1 MQKRPKISKI
11 SLIGL
16 LEYFPQAKSCV
27 LAFGI
32 LSIPQRMKMILLIL
46 VSILIN
52 FLDLVG
58 VAVVGIISSVA
69 INGITARAQNQT
81 VMRILEKL
89 SIDDKVF
96 DAQIVFLISLAVF
109 VFIFKTLT
117 SLYLNRRI
125 LFFLSFHSAQ
135 MSSDLVFR
143 LFQQRI
149 LFVRKRGIQES
160 IYALTTGI
168 SQIALGVI
176 GGISKLISDSTLLII
191 LLAGL
196 IFVDPISAF
205 AVSLLYLAVAFVLHK
220 VSHKTVSEKSGQI
233 MREVIL
239 INRKVAEFIQA
250 YREIFVKGK
259 RDDYAKEISNLRF
272 SVSAKEA
279 EVSFLSTLSKYIMEI
294 VMIISICLLISIQL
308 NGESATRTLAVSAV
322 FIAASA
328 RIMPAIVRLQQTLV
342 TVNRSIAASAISFD
356 LLEELRLSDKGTL
369 AHRSYQ
375 SVSPQK
381 ELIEDFE
388 PSVLVRDLTF
398 TYPGNSAATLR
409 KVNLE
414 IAPGDFVGIVG
425 ASGSGKTTLIDV
437 LLGVHDDHFGEVKVS
452 KLSPKEVIKKWPGQI
467 GYVPQ
472 DSYLIEGSVLENILL
487 GADKSKVTQQ
497 DIEFAFKNAEL
508 GEVWGKESHGLA
520 EVKVLEGGSNISG
533 GQKQRIGLARALVS
547 RPKLLILDE
556 ATSALD
562 GLTEEK
568 IVKNLLKMNPPITI
582 IAIAHRLSSIV
593 TASKVVLLEAN
604 TIEAIGTFEELRKLS
619 RVFDSQA
626 KAMGL

>member
-1 MQKRPKISKI
+1 MREQSKGSQK
-11 SLIGL
+11 SLIRF
-16 LEYFPQAKSCV
+16 LEYFPQVKSCA

-32 LSIPQRMKMILLIL
+32 LTTSQRVKMILLIL

-81 VMRILEKL
+81 VMKILEII

-96 DAQIVFLISLAVF
+96 DTQIVFLITLAVC

-125 LFFLSFHSAQ
+125 LFFLSYHSAQ

-176 GGISKLISDSTLLII
+176 GGISKLVSDFTLLII
-191 LLAGL
+191 LLTGL
-196 IFVDPISAF
+196 VFVDPISAF
-205 AVSLLYLAVAFVLHK
+205 VVSLLYLVVAFVLHK
-220 VSHKTVSEKSGQI
+220 VSHKSVSEKSGQI

-259 RDDYAKEISNLRF
+259 RNSYAREISNLRF
-272 SVSAKEA
+272 SVSTKEA

-342 TVNRSIAASAISFD
+342 MLNRSIAASAISFD
-356 LLEELRLSDKGTL
+356 LLEELRLSDRKAL
-369 AHRSYQ
+369 VHRIQ
-375 SVSPQK
+375 QDVPQEMERK
-381 ELIEDFE
+381 DDFD
-388 PSVLVRDLTF
+388 PKVLLKNLTF
-398 TYPGNSAATLR
+398 TYPGNDAATLR
-409 KVNLE
+409 NVNLE
-414 IAPGDFVGIVG
+414 IEPGEFVGIVG

-437 LLGVHDDHFGEVKVS
+437 LLGVHEDYLGNIEVS
-452 KLSPKEVIKKWPGQI
+452 HLSPKEVVERWPGQI

-472 DSYLIEGSVLENILL
+472 DSYLIEGSLLENILL
-487 GADKSKVTQQ
+487 GADESRVTSQ

-508 GEVWGKESHGLA
+508 GEVWGDQGDVLK

-562 GLTEEK
+562 GLTEK
-568 IVKNLLKMNPPITI
+568 KVINNLLQINPQITI

-593 TASKVVLLEAN
+593 TAHKIAFLEAN
-604 TIEAIGTFEELRKLS
+604 TIKAIGTFEELRKSS
-619 RVFDSQA
+619 RVFDLQA